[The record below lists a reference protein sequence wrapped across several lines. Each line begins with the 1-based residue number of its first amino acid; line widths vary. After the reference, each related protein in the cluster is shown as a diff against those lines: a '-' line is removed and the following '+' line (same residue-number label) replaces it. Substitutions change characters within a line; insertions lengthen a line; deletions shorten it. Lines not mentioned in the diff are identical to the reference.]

1 MMSRGLVVLL
11 VCLNLGV
18 AAWWWQ
24 HRAPQVPVPPVAEAG
39 VGSLVLLG
47 EAEPVPSGDQAELGA
62 VPAVMPDA
70 PRCLSLGPFGTPAE
84 LRAAMNVLTPYV
96 GRIQYREVAST
107 QLRGYRVYLAAS
119 PSREAALATV
129 RQLAARGITDY
140 YVVTAGAEQNT
151 VSLGQYRSLANA
163 ERRRDEVARQGF
175 QPVLEPRTEQTPQWW
190 IDLAAEPDLDW
201 RALLPEAKDVQA
213 TDVACG

>member
-24 HRAPQVPVPPVAEAG
+24 HRVPQVMPPPAADAG

-47 EAEPVPSGDQAELGA
+47 EAEPVPTGDQAELGA
-62 VPAVMPDA
+62 VPALMPDA
-70 PRCLSLGPFGTPAE
+70 PSCLSLGPFWTPAE
-84 LRAAMNVLTPYV
+84 LRAAMNALTPAV
-96 GRIQYREVAST
+96 GRIQYREVKAT

-140 YVVTAGAEQNT
+140 YVVTAGVDQNT
-151 VSLGQYRSLANA
+151 VSLGQYRDLANA
-163 ERRRDEVARQGF
+163 ERRRDEVATQGF
-175 QPVLEPRTEQTPQWW
+175 QPVLEPRTEDAPQWW
-190 IDLAAEPDLDW
+190 IDLAAEPGLDW
-201 RALLPEAKDVQA
+201 RALLPDAKDVQA
-213 TDVACG
+213 TAVACG